1 MTNLSKLK
9 FTTVQRVNS
18 NNPTVTRRNKLIDA
32 LKQQLH
38 AHKLFTKK
46 ETCFVTKRAVV
57 RNADGI
63 KQTVE
68 KKVELKRWF
77 FEKDNQWFVQCK
89 YGTKVLLLNGKDNA
103 VVVSKL
109 EDVKQVFDT
118 FLLAVENGELDI
130 VIEKALNKSVTVT

>member
-18 NNPTVTRRNKLIDA
+18 NNPTISRRNKLIDA

-46 ETCFVTKRAVV
+46 ETCFVTKRAIV

-118 FLLAVENGELDI
+118 FLLAIENGELDT
-130 VIEKALNKSVTVT
+130 VIESALKKSVTVS

>member
-18 NNPTVTRRNKLIDA
+18 NNPTITRRNKLIDA

-68 KKVELKRWF
+68 NKVELKRWF

-118 FLLAVENGELDI
+118 FLLAVENGELDT
-130 VIEKALNKSVTVT
+130 VIESALKKSVTVS

>member
-118 FLLAVENGELDI
+118 FLLAIENGELDT
-130 VIEKALNKSVTVT
+130 VIESALKKSVTVT

>member
-1 MTNLSKLK
+1 MTSLSKLK

-18 NNPTVTRRNKLIDA
+18 NSPTISRRNKLIDA

-77 FEKDNQWFVQCK
+77 FEKDSQWFVQCK

-118 FLLAVENGELDI
+118 FLLAVENGELDT
-130 VIEKALNKSVTVT
+130 VIEKALNKSVTVS

>member
-18 NNPTVTRRNKLIDA
+18 NNPTISRRNKLIDA

-46 ETCFVTKRAVV
+46 ETCFVTKRAIV

-118 FLLAVENGELDI
+118 FLLAIEIGELDT
-130 VIEKALNKSVTVT
+130 VIESALKKSVTVS

>member
-18 NNPTVTRRNKLIDA
+18 NNPTITRRNKLIDA

-109 EDVKQVFDT
+109 EDVKKVFDT
-118 FLLAVENGELDI
+118 FLLAIENGELDT
-130 VIEKALNKSVTVT
+130 VIESALKKSVTVS